1 MRSQPLQQFNKEAWM
16 TLMILIISLVF
27 ARTAVPAQDLCIE
40 ESFPHDPGAFTQGL
54 VYYNGRLLES
64 TGRYGHS
71 TVRLVELET
80 GRVLL
85 QRSLPADFFGEGLA
99 LHDGILYQLTWH
111 NGLVLK
117 YDPDT
122 LKPLGRIPID
132 GEGWGLASDGERLVM
147 SDGSAVLRF
156 VDPEHFV
163 ESGRIVAHDADG
175 KVAGLNELEFVE
187 GLLLANI
194 YKSDEVVAIDPADGR
209 VVDRLDLGRYAQQ
222 VKTAWRVDVTN
233 GMAYLPGTGCLL
245 ITGKNWPR
253 LYKIPLPARLGQT
266 EIDPGG

>member
-1 MRSQPLQQFNKEAWM
+1 MV
-16 TLMILIISLVF
+16 LIISLAF
-27 ARTAVPAQDLCIE
+27 AKAAVPGQDLCTK

-64 TGRYGHS
+64 TGKYGHS
-71 TVRLVELET
+71 SVRMVELET

-85 QRSLPADFFGEGLA
+85 KQSLPADFFGEGLA
-99 LHDGILYQLTWH
+99 LHDGILYQLTWQ

-122 LKPLGRIPID
+122 LKPLGRINID
-132 GEGWGLASDGERLVM
+132 GEAWGLASDGERMVM

-156 VDPEHFV
+156 VDPDNFTET
-163 ESGRIVAHDADG
+163 GRIVVHDAKG
-175 KVAGLNELEFVE
+175 VVKKLNELEFVE

-194 YKSDEVVAIDPADGR
+194 YRTDEVVAINPADGR
-209 VVDRLDLGRYAQQ
+209 VVYRLDLSSYAQQ
-222 VKTAWRVDVTN
+222 VRTAWRVDVTN
-233 GMAYLPGTGCLL
+233 GIAYLPDERCLL

-253 LYKIPLPARLGQT
+253 LYKFALPAQMNLN
-266 EIDPGG
+266 E